1 MSMNKRG
8 THWMQSITTA
18 TYNPYTSN
26 DKEKGDNIM
35 VWALVWM
42 QLLITSQT
50 VKYFHVDTFNSKE
63 ECVAAMSQAAVLV
76 SNKSETLACLEL
88 QVE

>member
-1 MSMNKRG
+1 
-8 THWMQSITTA
+8 
-18 TYNPYTSN
+18 
-26 DKEKGDNIM
+26 M

-42 QLLITSQT
+42 QLLVTSQS
-50 VKYFHVDTFNSKE
+50 VKYFHVETYASQK
-63 ECVAAMSQAAVLV
+63 ECVAAMSNAAVLV